1 MPNDDTKQPKN
12 NNDQPLT
19 VNTVQPVK
27 DIVNPSPIGLSGSAA
42 PADDV
47 LMPLTVAASQPRKKF
62 AGGKII
68 ATILGLF
75 LLVGGVGAG
84 VYLTGQN
91 QNPQEKA
98 DDILYRYEKICT
110 KAGSPR
116 AWCVDET
123 RTECPNDPG
132 SPRSCTDSFWNSWS
146 CSGDEREPCGGQGG
160 GGGGGTP
167 SCPAGTTYVC
177 GTPAQTFCP
186 TFNTCDFPNKNTG
199 IWCDQTGSENNG
211 NLKDWYLCQT
221 NCSCQPP
228 ATLTPTA
235 SPIIVPTGIPGGTP
249 VPVPTPTVTPT
260 ATPPTSCNKKLDI
273 ALVIDRSSTMTQTE
287 SDGRKKLDWA
297 KDAAKGFV
305 QAIQNTN
312 TTSVKVAVS
321 SFGAQGNDGTG
332 TLDATY
338 NSTLNSPLTNN
349 FTGVIG
355 SISNIAYTK
364 PGTCVECGLRIG
376 NNQLTNN
383 ANKRVVVLLS
393 DGMANHSWNGSTNT
407 DDITNAINEANRGRS
422 NGIEYRSVGY
432 GSLTA
437 GQINENTLLQIA
449 GEPRFYQYKPNVSDW
464 SGAFL
469 RILGDLC
476 DTNPTPP
483 PPTSIILTPIE
494 DSYVDSGTLANTN
507 YGTSPALALDG
518 SPIKMALMKFDLTSL
533 ANRAINSALLKV
545 KITDSSTGPYF
556 VKKVTGTWN
565 ENTVTYN
572 TRPALGNFTTS
583 FRDGT
588 AGTYMF
594 VNLTQFV
601 NENKGTMASFNIS
614 ETNSDGLQFNSREAT
629 ADKPQLII
637 R

>member
-228 ATLTPTA
+228 AT
-235 SPIIVPTGIPGGTP
+235 
-249 VPVPTPTVTPT
+249 PTPPAITAQCQNIKAYNATWIELTTAQLSALKAGHKVNFCVTGVATGGSFDKARFTINNVLQAETSTVRPSSTDFCQLYSIPT
-260 ATPPTSCNKKLDI
+260 ATTI
-273 ALVIDRSSTMTQTE
+273 
-287 SDGRKKLDWA
+287 
-297 KDAAKGFV
+297 
-305 QAIQNTN
+305 
-312 TTSVKVAVS
+312 
-321 SFGAQGNDGTG
+321 
-332 TLDATY
+332 
-338 NSTLNSPLTNN
+338 
-349 FTGVIG
+349 
-355 SISNIAYTK
+355 
-364 PGTCVECGLRIG
+364 
-376 NNQLTNN
+376 
-383 ANKRVVVLLS
+383 
-393 DGMANHSWNGSTNT
+393 
-407 DDITNAINEANRGRS
+407 
-422 NGIEYRSVGY
+422 
-432 GSLTA
+432 
-437 GQINENTLLQIA
+437 
-449 GEPRFYQYKPNVSDW
+449 
-464 SGAFL
+464 
-469 RILGDLC
+469 
-476 DTNPTPP
+476 
-483 PPTSIILTPIE
+483 
-494 DSYVDSGTLANTN
+494 
-507 YGTSPALALDG
+507 
-518 SPIKMALMKFDLTSL
+518 
-533 ANRAINSALLKV
+533 
-545 KITDSSTGPYF
+545 
-556 VKKVTGTWN
+556 
-565 ENTVTYN
+565 
-572 TRPALGNFTTS
+572 
-583 FRDGT
+583 
-588 AGTYMF
+588 
-594 VNLTQFV
+594 
-601 NENKGTMASFNIS
+601 FNI
-614 ETNSDGLQFNSREAT
+614 T
-629 ADKPQLII
+629 AQIHHTTLGWK
-637 R
+637 